1 MSVLPRTKQVKT
13 GNENRGSSHRSI
25 HADVFINVLENYQ
38 NASQHSHVQS
48 LQSLFVGNAPN
59 GTTET
64 LQSALFLTFLYSPEI
79 LDQYVP
85 KEAKCIVVADCQK
98 ETLSTTMEVATGQP
112 NLKIVYPRRTFG
124 GNNPASFHP
133 KLFILKF
140 KSFLRIVIGSAN
152 LLNCD
157 WYRYANIFWRKDF
170 PLAQGL
176 KGEGGQSGGQFA
188 SYLSQF
194 ISRSMDPFGSE
205 VDSFLAIKLRNYLI
219 EDQSVHLVASLPG
232 SHASNDNF
240 QVSLNQVAAVL
251 RSHPPSRPF
260 RLDTVRIYYITSSL
274 GCVSFKLLFD
284 FAKSIFSD
292 SWFTWDYAVKHR
304 DLVLSMFNVIYPSR
318 NYISGSYFGES
329 RANCLFLRGMI
340 YDSFKFEK
348 SVMRSFEGNL
358 KVRGNNSI
366 LPHYKIWVVTNG
378 DKFDSDTIIYL
389 GSHNFT
395 QSAWGKMRH
404 RDEKLEVSNYELGVL
419 YPPKENSF
427 LMKEVLVEQLGV
439 VLPPPGYAQHDRP
452 FFVNDEAN

>member
-1 MSVLPRTKQVKT
+1 MSVLLRTKQVKT
-13 GNENRGSSHRSI
+13 GNENRGGNARLTSN
-25 HADVFINVLENYQ
+25 DVFINLLDNYQ
-38 NASQHSHVQS
+38 NANQHNHVQS
-48 LQSLFVGNAPN
+48 LQTLFVGNAPN

-64 LQSALFLTFLYSPEI
+64 LQSALFLTFLYSQEI

-98 ETLSTTMEVATGQP
+98 ETLSTTMEVTNGQP

-124 GNNPASFHP
+124 GNTPASFHP

-140 KSFLRIVIGSAN
+140 KSFIRIVIGSAN

-176 KGEGGQSGGQFA
+176 KCESGTSGSQFTN
-188 SYLSQF
+188 YLSQF
-194 ISRSMDPFGSE
+194 ISRSMDPFGNE
-205 VDSFLAIKLRNYLI
+205 VDSFLGIRFRNYLI
-219 EDQSVHLVASLPG
+219 EDPPVHLVASLPG
-232 SHASNDNF
+232 SHSHNDNF
-240 QVSLNQVAAVL
+240 AVSLNQISAVL
-251 RSHPPSRPF
+251 KSHPPSRSF
-260 RLDTVRIYYITSSL
+260 KLETTRIYYITSSL

-284 FAKSIFSD
+284 FAKSIFTD
-292 SWFTWDYAVKHR
+292 VWFTWDYAVKHR
-304 DLVLSMFNVIYPSR
+304 DQVLSLFNVIYPSK
-318 NYISGSYFGES
+318 NYISGTYFGES

-358 KVRGNNSI
+358 KVRGNNSV
-366 LPHYKIWVVTNG
+366 LPHYKVWIVTHDG
-378 DKFDSDTIIYL
+378 KFDSDTIVYL

-404 RDEKLEVSNYELGVL
+404 REDKLEVCNYELGVL
-419 YPPKENSF
+419 FPPKENSF
-427 LMKEVLVEQLGV
+427 LMKEVLVDQLGV

-452 FFVNDEAN
+452 FFVNDES